1 MKKVKSKYLFFI
13 FGGLSAAIL
22 LKNLWDLL
30 SLNTGDLED
39 VALLGFAIFFATGV
53 FVFAIKYFF
62 LPSPKP
68 SSRRNSTRMRCGQ
81 LNSGCYSKQDCSRH
95 RCRDITIHKAYVAL
109 ALNWIGNLRCHEWVS
124 VADSVSGNKLGQFL
138 PRFGF

>member
-1 MKKVKSKYLFFI
+1 MVDALKKVKSKYLFFI

-62 LPSPKP
+62 STVAKTKFPQKFNENALRPAQFGLLQQTRLLAPS
-68 SSRRNSTRMRCGQ
+68 MQ
-81 LNSGCYSKQDCSRH
+81 RH
-95 RCRDITIHKAYVAL
+95 HDSQS
-109 ALNWIGNLRCHEWVS
+109 LRC
-124 VADSVSGNKLGQFL
+124 SGAQLDWKSSMSRMGFGC
-138 PRFGF
+138 RFRIGK